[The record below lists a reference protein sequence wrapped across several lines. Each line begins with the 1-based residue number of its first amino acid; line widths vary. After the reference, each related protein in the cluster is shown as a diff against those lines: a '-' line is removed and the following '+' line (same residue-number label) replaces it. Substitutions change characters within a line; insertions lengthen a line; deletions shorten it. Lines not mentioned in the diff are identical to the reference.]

1 MSTSLILVLMA
12 FGAFA
17 TGVVGALTGLG
28 GGIILVP
35 MLVLIFH
42 IHIRYAAGA
51 SLIAVIATSS
61 GAAAAFLS
69 EGYTNLRVGMFL
81 QLTSIAGG
89 IAGAFMLALVPVP
102 VLMTVFGIAGA
113 FMLALVPVPVLMTV
127 FGLVLLYSGYL
138 SSRRKEEA
146 EEGRPSD
153 PLAVRLHMEGSYP
166 AAGGWE
172 SYKVFRVVPSFLLMG
187 VAGIIS
193 GLLGI
198 GAGAVNVLAMDQ
210 VMRLPYKVSTS
221 TSNFMIGITAAA
233 SAGIYLHHGY
243 IDPVL
248 AMPVMLGVF
257 GGAVVGARLL
267 MFLRAK
273 PLRIF
278 FSVVVLI
285 MAVEMIYKGL
295 VR

>member
-1 MSTSLILVLMA
+1 MSTSLILLVMA
-12 FGAFA
+12 FGSFV
-17 TGVVGALTGLG
+17 TGIVGALTGLG

-42 IHIRYAAGA
+42 IHMRYAAGA

-81 QLTSIAGG
+81 QLTSIGGG
-89 IAGAFMLALVPVP
+89 IAGAYMLTLVPVP
-102 VLMTVFGIAGA
+102 ALMTI
-113 FMLALVPVPVLMTV
+113 

-138 SSRRKEEA
+138 SFRRKEGA

-153 PLAVRLHMEGSYP
+153 PLAVRLRMEGSFP
-166 AAGGWE
+166 VAGGWE
-172 SYKVFRVVPSFLLMG
+172 SYKVYRVFPSFLLMG

-285 MAVEMIYKGL
+285 MAVEMIYKGV
-295 VR
+295 VRW

>member
-1 MSTSLILVLMA
+1 MSTSWILILMA
-12 FGAFA
+12 FGSFA

-81 QLTSIAGG
+81 QLTSIGGG

-102 VLMTVFGIAGA
+102 A
-113 FMLALVPVPVLMTV
+113 LMTV

-138 SSRRKEEA
+138 SFRRKEGI

-153 PLAVRLHMEGSYP
+153 TLAIRLHMEGSYP

-233 SAGIYLHHGY
+233 SA
-243 IDPVL
+243 
-248 AMPVMLGVF
+248 A
-257 GGAVVGARLL
+257 GARARAAGDSWWRSSGVTRCRWSSISR
-267 MFLRAK
+267 LR
-273 PLRIF
+273 
-278 FSVVVLI
+278 FSSCI
-285 MAVEMIYKGL
+285 SSACSF
-295 VR
+295 RRSA

>member
-1 MSTSLILVLMA
+1 MSTSLILILMA
-12 FGAFA
+12 FGSFA

-81 QLTSIAGG
+81 QLTSIGGG
-89 IAGAFMLALVPVP
+89 IAGAFMLSLVPVP
-102 VLMTVFGIAGA
+102 A
-113 FMLALVPVPVLMTV
+113 LMTV

-138 SSRRKEEA
+138 SFRRKEEA
-146 EEGRPSD
+146 DAGRPSD
-153 PLAVRLHMEGSYP
+153 PLAVRLRMEGSYP

-172 SYKVFRVVPSFLLMG
+172 SYKVFRVIPSFSLMG

-221 TSNFMIGITAAA
+221 TSNFMIGVTAAA

-278 FSVVVLI
+278 FSAVVLI

-295 VR
+295 VRW

>member
-1 MSTSLILVLMA
+1 MSTSLILTLMA

-17 TGVVGALTGLG
+17 TGLVGALTGLG

-81 QLTSIAGG
+81 QLTSIGG
-89 IAGAFMLALVPVP
+89 
-102 VLMTVFGIAGA
+102 GIAGA

-138 SSRRKEEA
+138 SFRRKEEV

-153 PLAVRLHMEGSYP
+153 GLAVRLHMEGSYP

-172 SYKVFRVVPSFLLMG
+172 SYKVYRVVPSFLLMG

-267 MFLRAK
+267 IFLRAK

-285 MAVEMIYKGL
+285 MAAEMIYKGL
-295 VR
+295 AQW

>member
-1 MSTSLILVLMA
+1 MSTSLVLILMA

-42 IHIRYAAGA
+42 IHMRYAAGA

-81 QLTSIAGG
+81 QLTSIGGG
-89 IAGAFMLALVPVP
+89 IVGAFLLSLVPVP
-102 VLMTVFGIAGA
+102 A
-113 FMLALVPVPVLMTV
+113 LMTV

-138 SSRRKEEA
+138 SFRRKEGF
-146 EEGRPSD
+146 EEGQPSD
-153 PLAVRLHMEGSYP
+153 ALAVRLRMEGSYP
-166 AAGGWE
+166 AAGGWQ
-172 SYKVFRVVPSFLLMG
+172 SYRVFHVIPAFLLMG

-278 FSVVVLI
+278 FSLVVLI
-285 MAVEMIYKGL
+285 MALEMIYKGL
-295 VR
+295 VRW

>member
-1 MSTSLILVLMA
+1 MSTSLVLILMA
-12 FGAFA
+12 MGAFA

-42 IHIRYAAGA
+42 IHMRYAAGA
-51 SLIAVIATSS
+51 SLVAVIATSS

-81 QLTSIAGG
+81 QLTSIGGG
-89 IAGAFMLALVPVP
+89 IVGAFLLTIVPVP
-102 VLMTVFGIAGA
+102 VLMTA
-113 FMLALVPVPVLMTV
+113 
-127 FGLVLLYSGYL
+127 FGLILLYSGYL
-138 SSRRKEEA
+138 SFRRKEGLDETQ
-146 EEGRPSD
+146 PSD
-153 PLAVRLHMEGSYP
+153 PLAVRLQMEGSFP
-166 AAGGWE
+166 AAGGWQP
-172 SYKVFRVVPSFLLMG
+172 YKVYRVIPSFLLMG
-187 VAGIIS
+187 AAGIIS

-285 MAVEMIYKGL
+285 MALEMIYKGL
-295 VR
+295 MQW

>member
-1 MSTSLILVLMA
+1 MSTSLILILMA
-12 FGAFA
+12 FGSFA

-61 GAAAAFLS
+61 GAAAAFLT

-81 QLTSIAGG
+81 QVTSIGGG

-102 VLMTVFGIAGA
+102 A
-113 FMLALVPVPVLMTV
+113 LMTV

-138 SSRRKEEA
+138 SFRRKEGA
-146 EEGRPSD
+146 EESRPSD

-172 SYKVFRVVPSFLLMG
+172 SYKVFRVLPSFLLMG
-187 VAGIIS
+187 VAGIMS

-295 VR
+295 VQW

>member
-1 MSTSLILVLMA
+1 MSTSLVLVLMA
-12 FGAFA
+12 LGSFA
-17 TGVVGALTGLG
+17 TGIVGALTGLG

-35 MLVLIFH
+35 ILVLFFDINM
-42 IHIRYAAGA
+42 RYAAGA

-89 IAGAFMLALVPVP
+89 IAGAFLLTLVPVP
-102 VLMTVFGIAGA
+102 ALMTI
-113 FMLALVPVPVLMTV
+113 

-138 SSRRKEEA
+138 SFRRKEGDEA
-146 EEGRPSD
+146 GRPSD
-153 PLAVRLHMEGSYP
+153 RLAVYLRMEGSYP
-166 AAGGWE
+166 APGGWE
-172 SYKVFRVVPSFLLMG
+172 AYKVYRVIPSFFLMG
-187 VAGIIS
+187 AAGIIS

-233 SAGIYLHHGY
+233 SAGIYLHRGY

-267 MFLRAK
+267 MVLRAK

-278 FSVVVLI
+278 FSVIVFI
-285 MAVEMIYKGL
+285 MALEMIYKGV
-295 VR
+295 VRWQ

>member
-1 MSTSLILVLMA
+1 MSTSLILTLMA

-42 IHIRYAAGA
+42 IHMRYAAGA

-81 QLTSIAGG
+81 QLTSIGGG
-89 IAGAFMLALVPVP
+89 IAGAFMLTLVPVP
-102 VLMTVFGIAGA
+102 A
-113 FMLALVPVPVLMTV
+113 LMTV

-138 SSRRKEEA
+138 SFRRKEGA
-146 EEGRPSD
+146 EEDQPSD
-153 PLAVRLHMEGSYP
+153 ALAVRLHMEGSVP

-172 SYKVFRVVPSFLLMG
+172 SYRVYRVIPSFLLLG

-248 AMPVMLGVF
+248 VMPVMLGVF
-257 GGAVVGARLL
+257 GGAVVGARIL

-295 VR
+295 VRW

>member
-1 MSTSLILVLMA
+1 MSTSLILILMA
-12 FGAFA
+12 FGSFA

-81 QLTSIAGG
+81 QVTSIAGG
-89 IAGAFMLALVPVP
+89 IVGAFLLALVPVP
-102 VLMTVFGIAGA
+102 ALMTG
-113 FMLALVPVPVLMTV
+113 
-127 FGLVLLYSGYL
+127 FGLILLYSGYL
-138 SSRRKEEA
+138 SFRRKEGREA
-146 EEGRPSD
+146 GRPSD

-166 AAGGWE
+166 SARGWE
-172 SYKVFRVVPSFLLMG
+172 SYKVFRVIPSFLLMG
-187 VAGIIS
+187 AAGIVS

-273 PLRIF
+273 PLRVF
-278 FSVVVLI
+278 FSVIVLI
-285 MAVEMIYKGL
+285 MAIEMIYKGL
-295 VR
+295 MRWQ

>member
-1 MSTSLILVLMA
+1 MSTALVLILMA
-12 FGAFA
+12 IGSFV
-17 TGVVGALTGLG
+17 TGIVGALTGLG

-35 MLVLIFH
+35 MLVLLFD
-42 IHIRYAAGA
+42 IHMRYAAGA
-51 SLIAVIATSS
+51 SLVAVIATSS
-61 GAAAAFLS
+61 GAAAAFLR

-81 QLTSIAGG
+81 QLTSIGGG
-89 IAGAFMLALVPVP
+89 ILGAFLLTMVPVP
-102 VLMTVFGIAGA
+102 VLMTA
-113 FMLALVPVPVLMTV
+113 
-127 FGLVLLYSGYL
+127 FGLILLYSGYL
-138 SSRRKEEA
+138 SFRRKEGWDED
-146 EEGRPSD
+146 RPSD
-153 PLAVRLHMEGSYP
+153 PLAVRLRMEGSFP
-166 AAGGWE
+166 APGGWQ
-172 SYKVFRVVPSFLLMG
+172 SYKVYRVIPSFLLMG
-187 VAGIIS
+187 AAGIVS

-257 GGAVVGARLL
+257 GGAVVGAKLL

-285 MAVEMIYKGL
+285 MALEMIYKGL
-295 VR
+295 TQW

>member
-1 MSTSLILVLMA
+1 MSTSLILILMA
-12 FGAFA
+12 FGSFA

-69 EGYTNLRVGMFL
+69 EGYTNLRIGMFL

-102 VLMTVFGIAGA
+102 ALMMA
-113 FMLALVPVPVLMTV
+113 

-138 SSRRKEEA
+138 SFRRKEES
-146 EEGRPSD
+146 EQGRPSD
-153 PLAVRLHMEGSYP
+153 PLAVRLHMEGSHP
-166 AAGGWE
+166 VAGGWE
-172 SYKVFRVVPSFLLMG
+172 PYKVFRVVPSFLLMG
-187 VAGIIS
+187 AAGIIS

-295 VR
+295 VQW

>member
-1 MSTSLILVLMA
+1 MPTSLILMLMA

-35 MLVLIFH
+35 MLVLFFH
-42 IHIRYAAGA
+42 IHMRYAAGA

-81 QLTSIAGG
+81 QLTSIGGG
-89 IAGAFMLALVPVP
+89 IAGAFMLVLIPVP
-102 VLMTVFGIAGA
+102 A
-113 FMLALVPVPVLMTV
+113 LMTV

-138 SSRRKEEA
+138 SFRRKEED

-153 PLAVRLHMEGSYP
+153 VLAVHLRMEGSYP
-166 AAGGWE
+166 AAGGWQ
-172 SYKVFRVVPSFLLMG
+172 SYKVYRVVPSFFLMG

-267 MFLRAK
+267 MFLKAK

-295 VR
+295 VRW

>member
-1 MSTSLILVLMA
+1 MSTSLILILMA

-42 IHIRYAAGA
+42 IHMRYAAGA

-81 QLTSIAGG
+81 QLTSIGGG
-89 IAGAFMLALVPVP
+89 IAGAFMLTL
-102 VLMTVFGIAGA
+102 I
-113 FMLALVPVPVLMTV
+113 PVPVLMTV

-138 SSRRKEEA
+138 SFRRKEGV
-146 EEGRPSD
+146 EEGRASD
-153 PLAVRLHMEGSYP
+153 PLAVRLYMEGSYP
-166 AAGGWE
+166 AAGGWQ

-210 VMRLPYKVSTS
+210 VMRLPYKASTS

-278 FSVVVLI
+278 FSVVVLM

-295 VR
+295 VRW

>member
-81 QLTSIAGG
+81 QLTSIAG
-89 IAGAFMLALVPVP
+89 
-102 VLMTVFGIAGA
+102 GIAGA

>member
-1 MSTSLILVLMA
+1 MSTSLILLLMA
-12 FGAFA
+12 FGSFA
-17 TGVVGALTGLG
+17 TGIVGALTGLG

-35 MLVLIFH
+35 MLVLVFH
-42 IHIRYAAGA
+42 IHMRYAAGA

-81 QLTSIAGG
+81 QGTSIGGG
-89 IAGAFMLALVPVP
+89 IAGAYMLTLVPVP
-102 VLMTVFGIAGA
+102 ALMTI
-113 FMLALVPVPVLMTV
+113 

-138 SSRRKEEA
+138 SFRRKEGA

-153 PLAVRLHMEGSYP
+153 PLAVRLRMEGSFP

-172 SYKVFRVVPSFLLMG
+172 SYKVYRVVPSFLLMG

-243 IDPVL
+243 IDPIL

-267 MFLRAK
+267 IFLRAK

-278 FSVVVLI
+278 FSVVVLV
-285 MAVEMIYKGL
+285 MAVEMIYKGV
-295 VR
+295 VRW

>member
-1 MSTSLILVLMA
+1 MSTSLILLLIA
-12 FGAFA
+12 SGSFA

-42 IHIRYAAGA
+42 IHMRYAAGA

-81 QLTSIAGG
+81 QLTSIGGG
-89 IAGAFMLALVPVP
+89 IAGAFMLTLVPVP
-102 VLMTVFGIAGA
+102 A
-113 FMLALVPVPVLMTV
+113 LMTV

-138 SSRRKEEA
+138 SFRRKEEA

-153 PLAVRLHMEGSYP
+153 PLAVRLHMEGSFP
-166 AAGGWE
+166 ATGGWE
-172 SYKVFRVVPSFLLMG
+172 PYKVYRVIPSFLLMG

-198 GAGAVNVLAMDQ
+198 GAGAVNVLVMDQ
-210 VMRLPYKVSTS
+210 VMRLPYKVSTT
-221 TSNFMIGITAAA
+221 TSNFMIGITAAG
-233 SAGIYLHHGY
+233 SAGVYLHRGY

-248 AMPVMLGVF
+248 TMPVVLGIF
-257 GGAVVGARLL
+257 IGATVGAKLL
-267 MFLRAK
+267 MIVKAK
-273 PLRIF
+273 PLRVF
-278 FSVVVLI
+278 FSFLVLV
-285 MAVEMIYKGL
+285 AALEMIYKGL
-295 VR
+295 AKGLLH

>member
-1 MSTSLILVLMA
+1 MSTSLILILMA

-42 IHIRYAAGA
+42 IHMRYAAGA

-81 QLTSIAGG
+81 QLTSIGGG
-89 IAGAFMLALVPVP
+89 IAGAFMLTLVPVP
-102 VLMTVFGIAGA
+102 A
-113 FMLALVPVPVLMTV
+113 LMTV

-138 SSRRKEEA
+138 SFRRKEEV

-153 PLAVRLHMEGSYP
+153 ALAVRLHLEGSYP
-166 AAGGWE
+166 AAGGWQ
-172 SYKVFRVVPSFLLMG
+172 SYKVYRVVPSFLLMG

-210 VMRLPYKVSTS
+210 VMQLPYKVSTS

-233 SAGIYLHHGY
+233 SAGIYLYHGY

-267 MFLRAK
+267 MLLRAK

-295 VR
+295 VRW

>member
-1 MSTSLILVLMA
+1 MSTSLILTLMA

-81 QLTSIAGG
+81 QLTSIGGG
-89 IAGAFMLALVPVP
+89 IVGAFMLTLVPVP
-102 VLMTVFGIAGA
+102 A
-113 FMLALVPVPVLMTV
+113 LMTV

-138 SSRRKEEA
+138 SFRRKEEFEA
-146 EEGRPSD
+146 GRPSD
-153 PLAVRLHMEGSYP
+153 VLAVRLHMEGSYP
-166 AAGGWE
+166 AAGGWH
-172 SYKVFRVVPSFLLMG
+172 SYKVYRVVPSFLLMG

-295 VR
+295 VRW

>member
-1 MSTSLILVLMA
+1 
-12 FGAFA
+12 
-17 TGVVGALTGLG
+17 
-28 GGIILVP
+28 
-35 MLVLIFH
+35 
-42 IHIRYAAGA
+42 
-51 SLIAVIATSS
+51 
-61 GAAAAFLS
+61 
-69 EGYTNLRVGMFL
+69 
-81 QLTSIAGG
+81 
-89 IAGAFMLALVPVP
+89 
-102 VLMTVFGIAGA
+102 
-113 FMLALVPVPVLMTV
+113 
-127 FGLVLLYSGYL
+127 
-138 SSRRKEEA
+138 
-146 EEGRPSD
+146 
-153 PLAVRLHMEGSYP
+153 
-166 AAGGWE
+166 
-172 SYKVFRVVPSFLLMG
+172 MG

-267 MFLRAK
+267 MYLRAK
-273 PLRIF
+273 PLRLF

-295 VR
+295 VQW